1 MRGISQQVKSGKSC
15 RYKIQVKSDK
25 SCRYKIFHSGCSA
38 AGRLQTSCERIE
50 MPLPGAAC
58 LEEVIIVMGSIVG
71 SLLVSWFL
79 MSVGLW
85 KLSEKMHWKKRW
97 MAWVP
102 GLRYYGLADS
112 LEMQGDGIGC
122 AVLEILYYMS
132 RIFPSNSDDV
142 RQMIVV
148 TLISLVVLVALYV
161 YRIRIFMRVILL
173 FDLKRRW
180 IILWLLSEWITLFIL
195 GIGKYQPKEDI
206 SFLGGWEAGMTP
218 AQISGVSDAM
228 NSMTASRTGLSVA
241 LRERTV
247 SSLGKKQYLLK
258 DIAMNIPNG
267 SMVLLL
273 GGSGAGKTT
282 FMNAVIGYEKANADV
297 FLNGVN
303 VYKHYNLM
311 KYRIGFVPQKNLI
324 RTHDTVF
331 RTINDAA
338 KLRTPYQV
346 KAEDRNKRVREV
358 MDMLGLTPVASGL
371 VTKMSG
377 GQLRRISIAKELVSD
392 PSLFVLDEPD
402 SGLDGVIARE
412 LFTRLREIADRGKIV
427 IVITHTPDRVIDL
440 FDKVIVLAKDS
451 GRVGRLAFYGSPDEA
466 KTFFGRDSME
476 DIVKCVN
483 RQEEGG
489 EGLAD
494 TYIEKY
500 ALKVGKT
507 ETEEDKE
514 GNEEEVSPDE

>member
-1 MRGISQQVKSGKSC
+1 M
-15 RYKIQVKSDK
+15 
-25 SCRYKIFHSGCSA
+25 
-38 AGRLQTSCERIE
+38 
-50 MPLPGAAC
+50 
-58 LEEVIIVMGSIVG
+58 
-71 SLLVSWFL
+71 
-79 MSVGLW
+79 
-85 KLSEKMHWKKRW
+85 
-97 MAWVP
+97 
-102 GLRYYGLADS
+102 
-112 LEMQGDGIGC
+112 
-122 AVLEILYYMS
+122 
-132 RIFPSNSDDV
+132 
-142 RQMIVV
+142 
-148 TLISLVVLVALYV
+148 
-161 YRIRIFMRVILL
+161 
-173 FDLKRRW
+173 
-180 IILWLLSEWITLFIL
+180 SEWITLFIL

-346 KAEDRNKRVREV
+346 KAEDKSFLQGVRMGAFTIPGDGCIDFDAAV
-358 MDMLGLTPVASGL
+358 RS
-371 VTKMSG
+371 VTNPKAFADG
-377 GQLRRISIAKELVSD
+377 
-392 PSLFVLDEPD
+392 FD
-402 SGLDGVIARE
+402 SGDHLHPSDRAYEAMAHAAVNKVIR
-412 LFTRLREIADRGKIV
+412 
-427 IVITHTPDRVIDL
+427 HTPRYDH
-440 FDKVIVLAKDS
+440 
-451 GRVGRLAFYGSPDEA
+451 EE
-466 KTFFGRDSME
+466 TF
-476 DIVKCVN
+476 
-483 RQEEGG
+483 
-489 EGLAD
+489 
-494 TYIEKY
+494 
-500 ALKVGKT
+500 
-507 ETEEDKE
+507 
-514 GNEEEVSPDE
+514 